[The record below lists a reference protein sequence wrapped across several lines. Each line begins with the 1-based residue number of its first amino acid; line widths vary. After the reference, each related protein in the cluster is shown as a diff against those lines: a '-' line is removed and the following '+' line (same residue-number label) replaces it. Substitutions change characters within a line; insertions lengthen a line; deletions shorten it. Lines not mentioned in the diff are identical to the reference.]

1 MESFTWL
8 GVVCNFLCKYCTT
21 WTDRYVDQDKLWK
34 KWLKKRSGHPPH
46 NGVKIFLKLYMNFY
60 LNFHIS
66 AHSVLIG
73 TKKLLLQSESSITI
87 WSTVAK
93 IKISDPSHIISFL
106 LSSSVFLTV
115 HRELTRLRKLT
126 FKVEAS
132 LYFLSE
138 VWKVQATS
146 KNIWPNFATT
156 VWVTLVIEN

>member
-1 MESFTWL
+1 MDILRAVKKIFHSWNHLFGQESFAIFYANIAQHEQIDMQTRTN
-8 GVVCNFLCKYCTT
+8 CEK
-21 WTDRYVDQDKLWK
+21 R
-34 KWLKKRSGHPPH
+34 LKKRSGHPPH

-132 LYFLSE
+132 LYFF
-138 VWKVQATS
+138 K
-146 KNIWPNFATT
+146 
-156 VWVTLVIEN
+156 